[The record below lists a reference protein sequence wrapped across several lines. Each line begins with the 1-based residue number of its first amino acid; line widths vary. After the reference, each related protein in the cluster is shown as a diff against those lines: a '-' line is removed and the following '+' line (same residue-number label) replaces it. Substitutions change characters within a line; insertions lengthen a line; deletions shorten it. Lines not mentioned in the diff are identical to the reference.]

1 MDPRRFTRATV
12 LPLFRNNVSLERR
25 GVSPLLVFLSLCR
38 RALNVQKRKRKG
50 KRKRK
55 KNAPTCYYADAL
67 GVFNICA
74 ESRGRQLN
82 FFPFFSLNNLNNKTD
97 RSVEQI
103 FQRQRFVIYFQF
115 QIQKFYQQSNDDYM
129 FEFKDKDF

>member
-25 GVSPLLVFLSLCR
+25 AVSPLLVFLSLCR
-38 RALNVQKRKRKG
+38 RALNVQKRK
-50 KRKRK
+50 
-55 KNAPTCYYADAL
+55 KNAPTCYYADAP

-103 FQRQRFVIYFQF
+103 FQRQRFVICFQF